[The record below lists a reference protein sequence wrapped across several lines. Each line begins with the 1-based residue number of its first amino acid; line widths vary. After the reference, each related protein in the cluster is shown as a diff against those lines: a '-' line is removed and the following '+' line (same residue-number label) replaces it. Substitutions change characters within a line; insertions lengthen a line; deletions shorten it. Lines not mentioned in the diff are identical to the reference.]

1 MAFSQQEKKEIEN
14 VVRKEIKDF
23 FKTSSVKQYEKSI
36 VDMIKKEIQKG
47 TLKGD
52 INDIVIK
59 IMTEFYY
66 QLWSRK
72 NQWQSALKNVK

>member
-23 FKTSSVKQYEKSI
+23 FKTSGVKQYEKSI